1 MISVAKVQPFLIT
14 TKYFA
19 NYFIIQAFIY
29 RLHVQSSA
37 HLAHAGRVGFLAVFV
52 VDFMFFDVGGV
63 FEHEG
68 EPAQWIGYIESGYFK
83 YVVHNRITGKDY
95 SMAFVFNGEMVGDY
109 PFCFYGDQS
118 DVDIVAGEDSTVY
131 VMDGKE
137 FNQLFEEN
145 IDTMRMG
152 KQYAEH
158 LFIQAYTRLLNF
170 YRTDAQT
177 RYEQLV
183 QRCPNIVQKL
193 PLQEIASYLRVTPTT
208 VSSIRK
214 KMLG

>member
-1 MISVAKVQPFLIT
+1 MEGFNIYKEGIDLQLVIDACQKRGKV
-14 TKYFA
+14 
-19 NYFIIQAFIY
+19 
-29 RLHVQSSA
+29 R
-37 HLAHAGRVGFLAVFV
+37 HLKKGEIL
-52 VDFMFFDVGGV
+52 
-63 FEHEG
+63 EHEG

-170 YRTDAQT
+170 YRTDAPI
-177 RYEQLV
+177 RYKELL
-183 QRCPNIVQKL
+183 QRCPSIVMRL
-193 PLQEIASYLRVTPTT
+193 PLQEIASYLHVTPVT
-208 VSSIRK
+208 VSKIRK
-214 KMLG
+214 ELLEKERG

>member
-1 MISVAKVQPFLIT
+1 MEGF
-14 TKYFA
+14 
-19 NYFIIQAFIY
+19 NIY
-29 RLHVQSSA
+29 KKGLDLQFVIDACQKRGKIM
-37 HLAHAGRVGFLAVFV
+37 HLKKGEI
-52 VDFMFFDVGGV
+52 

-68 EPAQWIGYIESGYFK
+68 EPAQWMAYIESGYFK

-95 SMAFVFNGEMVGDY
+95 SMAFVFNGVMVGDY

-145 IDTMRMG
+145 IDTMRLG

-170 YRTDAQT
+170 YRTDATT
-177 RYEQLV
+177 RYKELL
-183 QRCPNIVQKL
+183 QRCPQIVMRL
-193 PLQEIASYLRVTPTT
+193 PLQEIASYLHVTPVT
-208 VSSIRK
+208 VSKIRRELLE
-214 KMLG
+214 MERG